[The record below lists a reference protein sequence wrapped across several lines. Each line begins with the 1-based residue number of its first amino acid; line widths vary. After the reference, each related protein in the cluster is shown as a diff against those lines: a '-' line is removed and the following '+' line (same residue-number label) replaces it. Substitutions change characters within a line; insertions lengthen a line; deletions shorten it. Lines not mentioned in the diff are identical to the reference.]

1 MQEEFKNIEEIDS
14 PWYSKFKTGIRTPMG
29 HPLILCQNHQ
39 SETILSSA
47 LAP

>member
-29 HPLILCQNHQ
+29 HPQYYAKSPNLKFD
-39 SETILSSA
+39 
-47 LAP
+47 PF